1 MTTLKDTVEMR
12 GDKDE
17 QGGKQGTEERN
28 ESESVVT
35 SQEIQVHGLSQEKD
49 DDDGLPDES

>member
-28 ESESVVT
+28 ESEGVVT
-35 SQEIQVHGLSQEKD
+35 SQEIQVRGLSQEKD

>member
-28 ESESVVT
+28 ESDEMFASVMGVY
-35 SQEIQVHGLSQEKD
+35 VFLK
-49 DDDGLPDES
+49 